1 MKNNYLVLKCTIAI
15 LGSPVMTLSEATML
29 MADERSR
36 EKWIRTV
43 SYERNIRQRLKSSS
57 SALKLSH

>member
-1 MKNNYLVLKCTIAI
+1 MKNNYLFLKCTIAI
-15 LGSPVMTLSEATML
+15 LGSPVMALPEATML
-29 MADERSR
+29 MAERSS

-43 SYERNIRQRLKSSS
+43 SYERNIRQRLRSSS